1 MSKNALLALAGG
13 AASGMFS
20 FVLPFASPLPLFLVG
35 FGLGLSLAIMAA
47 AAALVTSVLIGAW
60 PGLIICAL
68 TVVAPV
74 LVLVRHALL
83 ARPDEQEQL
92 EWYPV
97 GMLAVW
103 LAGIGVSLVAI
114 AVALAAG
121 TPEGAQGWIE
131 ARLSEM
137 ITHFGLADNA
147 EQVAVLVS
155 ILAPT
160 APGLAVASWMILLV
174 VNGSL
179 AQNLLVASKR
189 SIRPATAL
197 AMFQLPNWM
206 PAGAAAAAVL
216 GFLGSGDLA
225 FLGWNLLVVLLIPFF
240 LTGIAVAHVVSRRWP
255 GRPLVLIMFYV
266 FLVLFSWPVSLLLTM
281 LGVLEQ
287 WLDLRGRAVGAT
299 GSGSGGT
306 GPGQT

>member
-1 MSKNALLALAGG
+1 MSKTALLALAGG

-35 FGLGLSLAIMAA
+35 FGLGLSLAVVAG

-103 LAGIGVSLVAI
+103 LAGVGVSLVAI
-114 AVALAAG
+114 GVALAAA

-131 ARLSEM
+131 SRLTEM
-137 ITHFGLADNA
+137 ITQFGFANVE
-147 EQVAVLVS
+147 EQVAF
-155 ILAPT
+155 LAPT
-160 APGLAVASWMILLV
+160 AIGLAVASWLILLV

-179 AQNLLVASKR
+179 AQNLLVAGKR
-189 SIRPATAL
+189 NIRPQTDL
-197 AMFQLPNWM
+197 AMFRLPNWM
-206 PAGAAAAAVL
+206 TGAAAAAMAL
-216 GFLGSGDLA
+216 GMLGTGDIA
-225 FLGWNLLVVLLIPFF
+225 FLGWNLLVVFLIPFF
-240 LTGIAVAHVVSRRWP
+240 LSGLAVVHVVSRRWP
-255 GRPLVLIMFYV
+255 GRPVLLLVFYFV
-266 FLVLFSWPVSLLLTM
+266 LVLFNWLISPLLT
-281 LGVLEQ
+281 LCGVLEQ
-287 WLDLRGRAVGAT
+287 WLDLRGKATRAA